1 MEVLKEAAPLVNRMT
16 VLHDP
21 SQRNHEAF
29 LRVIDTAAISLK
41 VEVSK
46 ASIQDEAAIDRTVA
60 ALADRTDRGLVVLP
74 GPVNNTHRRAI
85 IEGVARYRLST
96 IYPFEFYARDGGLL
110 YYGDH
115 QVDQWPKAAVTLI
128 VSLGA
133 KNLAT
138 FRCRHLPNSS

>member
-60 ALADRTDRGLVVLP
+60 ALADRTDRGLARISTNRNSPNNRPSNPFYSTKRRGKPFHQGTGVVFLKRSESRTI
-74 GPVNNTHRRAI
+74 GRWARRWK
-85 IEGVARYRLST
+85 RT
-96 IYPFEFYARDGGLL
+96 
-110 YYGDH
+110 
-115 QVDQWPKAAVTLI
+115 VTSRSVI
-128 VSLGA
+128 
-133 KNLAT
+133 AT
-138 FRCRHLPNSS
+138 SADISMRSRKIWRA